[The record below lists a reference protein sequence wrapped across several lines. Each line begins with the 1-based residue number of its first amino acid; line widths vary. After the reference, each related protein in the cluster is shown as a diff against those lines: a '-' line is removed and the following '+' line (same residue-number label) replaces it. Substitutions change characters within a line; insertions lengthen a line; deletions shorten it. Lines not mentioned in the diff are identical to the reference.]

1 MITREKLEEFRSSRR
16 ELAEIRA
23 EIKQAELDGS
33 GTRNGYTIAMY
44 EAIIAERADEMERI
58 EMEINHMESADHRR
72 VLRMRYIDGMG
83 IKAIARR
90 MHYSERQTK
99 RILARAIQ
107 TIAEREG
114 EEG

>member
-44 EAIIAERADEMERI
+44 EAIAAERADELERI
-58 EMEINHMESADHRR
+58 ELEINSMQSADNRR

-107 TIAEREG
+107 MI
-114 EEG
+114 EESEEKDI

>member
-1 MITREKLEEFRSSRR
+1 MITREKLEGFRSSRK
-16 ELAEIRA
+16 EIAEIRA
-23 EIKQAELDGS
+23 EIRKAELEGS
-33 GTRNGYTIAMY
+33 GARIEYTIAMY
-44 EAIIAERADEMERI
+44 QAIEAERADELERI
-58 EMEINHMESADHRR
+58 ELEINSMQSADHRR

-107 TIAEREG
+107 MIAESEG
-114 EEG
+114 KDG

>member
-33 GTRNGYTIAMY
+33 GTRNGFTIAMY
-44 EAIIAERADEMERI
+44 EAIAAERADELERI
-58 EMEINHMESADHRR
+58 EMEINHLESADHRR
-72 VLRMRYIDGMG
+72 VLRMRYIDGLS
-83 IKAIARR
+83 IKAAARK

-99 RILARAIQ
+99 RILARAIEM
-107 TIAEREG
+107 IAESEG
-114 EEG
+114 KDG

>member
-44 EAIIAERADEMERI
+44 EAIAAERADELERI
-58 EMEINHMESADHRR
+58 ELEINSMQSADNRR

-99 RILARAIQ
+99 RILARAIKM
-107 TIAEREG
+107 IAES
-114 EEG
+114 EEKDG

>member
-44 EAIIAERADEMERI
+44 EAIAAERADELERI
-58 EMEINHMESADHRR
+58 ELEINSMQSADNRR

>member
-33 GTRNGYTIAMY
+33 GARIEYTIAMY
-44 EAIIAERADEMERI
+44 QAIEAERADELERI
-58 EMEINHMESADHRR
+58 EMEINNLESADHRR
-72 VLRMRYIDGMG
+72 VLRMRYIDGMS
-83 IKAIARR
+83 IKAAARK

>member
-1 MITREKLEEFRSSRR
+1 MITRKKLEEFRSSRR

-23 EIKQAELDGS
+23 EIKKAELEGS
-33 GTRNGYTIAMY
+33 WTRNGYRIAMY
-44 EAIIAERADEMERI
+44 EAIAAEREDELERI
-58 EMEINHMESADHRR
+58 EIEINSMQSADHRR

-99 RILARAIQ
+99 RILARAIEM
-107 TIAEREG
+107 IEDAGG
-114 EEG
+114 EDA

>member
-16 ELAEIRA
+16 EIAEIRA
-23 EIKQAELDGS
+23 EVRKAEMEAS
-33 GTRNGYTIAMY
+33 GERAAYTIAMY
-44 EAIIAERADEMERI
+44 QAIEAERADELERI
-58 EMEINHMESADHRR
+58 ELEINSMQSADHRR

-99 RILARAIQ
+99 RILTRAIQ
-107 TIAEREG
+107 MI
-114 EEG
+114 EESEEKDG

>member
-44 EAIIAERADEMERI
+44 EAIAAERADELERI
-58 EMEINHMESADHRR
+58 EIEINSMQSADNRR

>member
-1 MITREKLEEFRSSRR
+1 MITREKLEGFRSSRR

-44 EAIIAERADEMERI
+44 EAIAAERADELERI
-58 EMEINHMESADHRR
+58 EIEINHLESADHRR

-107 TIAEREG
+107 MIAEREEKDG
-114 EEG
+114 